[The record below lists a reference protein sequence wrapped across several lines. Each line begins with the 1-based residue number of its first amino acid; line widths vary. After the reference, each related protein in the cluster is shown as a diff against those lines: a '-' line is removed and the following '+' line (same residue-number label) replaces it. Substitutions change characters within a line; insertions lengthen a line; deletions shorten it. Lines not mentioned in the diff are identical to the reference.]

1 MDTLFLATPVE
12 AIPLLG
18 IGSGAVGPGCI
29 NVSDHPSLTNVL
41 TGCIIISEHLVSDK
55 FFMKILSLSGFQL
68 GWVVQDN
75 AHDVDEDDDNENN
88 GA

>member
-1 MDTLFLATPVE
+1 
-12 AIPLLG
+12 
-18 IGSGAVGPGCI
+18 
-29 NVSDHPSLTNVL
+29 
-41 TGCIIISEHLVSDK
+41 
-55 FFMKILSLSGFQL
+55 MKILSLSGFQL